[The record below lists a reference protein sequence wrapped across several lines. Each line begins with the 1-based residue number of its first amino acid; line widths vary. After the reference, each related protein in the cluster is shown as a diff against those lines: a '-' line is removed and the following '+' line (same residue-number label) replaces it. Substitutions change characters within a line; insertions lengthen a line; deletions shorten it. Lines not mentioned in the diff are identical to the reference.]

1 MKYSVVIFDMDGV
14 LFDTIPFAQEFYLQ
28 GHPGMTTEMYK
39 SLHAGNF
46 HEESK
51 KYSHL
56 RKEEAEEETRQR
68 HVWYAKKKS
77 ESLMF
82 SGIFELLKKIKE
94 NGFTVVLNTNA
105 YERNC
110 IPLLEKSGIKEYF
123 NLIAAAE
130 FSKSKVEKFEF
141 IKEKYQLQE
150 NQMIFI
156 TDSLGDV
163 KESSLAKVPTIAVTW
178 GVHDRTYFDP
188 SEYQNIEA
196 IVDSVQEL
204 EEVLLP
210 GHI

>member
-1 MKYSVVIFDMDGV
+1 MKYTMVIFDMDGV

-28 GHPGMTTEMYK
+28 GHPGMTAEMYK

-56 RKEEAEEETRQR
+56 RKEETEEETRQR
-68 HVWYAKKKS
+68 HEWYAEKKS
-77 ESLMF
+77 MSAIF
-82 SGIFELLKKIKE
+82 PGILELLNKLKKS
-94 NGFTVVLNTNA
+94 NFMLVLNTNA

-123 NLIAAAE
+123 DLIAAAD
-130 FSKSKVEKFEF
+130 FSKSKVEKCEF
-141 IKEKYQLQE
+141 IKEKYQLQK

-178 GVHDRTYFDP
+178 GVHDRTYFDS

-204 EEVLLP
+204 EDVLLP
-210 GHI
+210 SHI